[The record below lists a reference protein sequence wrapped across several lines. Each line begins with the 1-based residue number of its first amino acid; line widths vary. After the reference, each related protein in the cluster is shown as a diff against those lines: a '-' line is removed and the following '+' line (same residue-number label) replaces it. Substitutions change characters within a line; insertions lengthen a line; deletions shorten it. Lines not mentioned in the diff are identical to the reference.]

1 MSVVPPVPST
11 PHHLWSVTRRLSAL
25 LLLAALTPF
34 LLRFPAIAPWLALG
48 LALYL
53 LVLLRDPDAWLVV
66 VPVALPLL
74 QLAPWSGW
82 LFVDAFDALLLCT
95 LAAGLWHGGGGG
107 RVRPSAG
114 ARLLLLLLLVLAA
127 IGCWRG
133 LGGAWP
139 QLDANALVSYYSP
152 LNALRLTKGLVWALL
167 LYPLWLAARGRDPV
181 RAERRFI
188 AGVLIGLLGVALV
201 VVWERGVLH
210 QLIFFEGPYA
220 LLGTLLDF
228 STAYRVTALFAD
240 MHVGGGAIDGYLS
253 LAWPFAVLALLM
265 ARSRW
270 WGGLA
275 AIVLLGACYAMVVT
289 FSRGVYLGFLAVVA
303 AALLLGYWRQRRV
316 LSRGAALLTL
326 AALAGSAA
334 MALWSFRSG
343 GMLAMSCALLA
354 LVVAALPGWLAGL
367 GVSVRRLDWLSGAV
381 VLALAGLAAHG
392 AATSKW
398 TSLPLPLAM
407 AIVVAGVALLAVIGW
422 RLERDWG
429 ARLAPRHRILAM
441 MLWCVVLGAFIPSL
455 FGSRMEARFAE
466 AGSDLQARL
475 THWQEALA
483 VVPADWPDRLL
494 GIGAGRFP
502 ERYLWTRRD
511 PQAFGTLGIG
521 SEAGNRYLRLSGA
534 RGMRLGQRVRLR
546 PNTAYRLRL
555 TVRTEAPEL
564 KLQLRLCHRQM
575 IAPSEWN
582 PRCVTFSPMV
592 TDTEGAWRALE
603 FVFDSA
609 NLGSFEQAL
618 RAPLLLTLANRR
630 EYRLLEQ
637 PQTLVDIDDVSL
649 QRLEGGRELV
659 RNGDFG
665 AGIDHWLSYSDFDH
679 QRWHTD
685 NLWVHLLVE
694 RGLLGLAVLLLLL
707 LVASRGLLAGRVVS
721 PAFGITVWLAL
732 LGFLAVGTFG
742 TLLDAPRVALLF
754 YLLALMG
761 LPLQVETPPSR
772 RRSVA
777 VEG

>member
-1 MSVVPPVPST
+1 MSLAPPRSSPFQPGV
-11 PHHLWSVTRRLSAL
+11 LLRRLLAL
-25 LLLAALTPF
+25 LLLAALIPL
-34 LLRFPAIAPWLALG
+34 LLRFPVLVPWLVLG
-48 LALYL
+48 LVLY
-53 LVLLRDPDAWLVV
+53 LVLLQRDPDAWLVV
-66 VPVALPLL
+66 VPAALPLL

-95 LAAGLWHGGGGG
+95 LAAGLWHGGHAGQPRPTPGGWL
-107 RVRPSAG
+107 VLA
-114 ARLLLLLLLVLAA
+114 LLALLAA

-133 LGGAWP
+133 LGGGWP

-167 LYPLWLAARGRDPV
+167 LYPLWLAARGRDAAG
-181 RAERRFI
+181 AERRFVV
-188 AGVLIGLLGVALV
+188 GVLIGLLGVALV
-201 VVWERGVLH
+201 VLWERGVLH

-240 MHVGGGAIDGYLS
+240 MHVGGSAIDGYLS
-253 LAWPFAVLALLM
+253 LTWPLALL
-265 ARSRW
+265 AL
-270 WGGLA
+270 LA
-275 AIVLLGACYAMVVT
+275 ARTRWQGALAALVLLGTCYAMVVT
-289 FSRGVYLGFLAVVA
+289 FSRGVYLGFLVVVV

-316 LSRGAALLTL
+316 LPHGVALRTLVALGGA
-326 AALAGSAA
+326 AA

-343 GMLAMSCALLA
+343 GMLAMTCALLA
-354 LVVAALPGWLAGL
+354 LVVAALPGWLAAL
-367 GVSVRRLDWLSGAV
+367 GRGSRSLHGVAL
-381 VLALAGLAAHG
+381 VLVAALAGLAAHG

-407 AIVVAGVALLAVIGW
+407 TIVASGVVLLAAIGW

-429 ARLAPRHRILAM
+429 GRLALRQRVVVV
-441 MLWCVVLGAFIPSL
+441 MLWCVILGVFIPAL
-455 FGSRMEARFAE
+455 FGTRMEARFAA

-475 THWQEALA
+475 THWQQALA
-483 VVPADWPDRLL
+483 LVPSDWSNRLL
-494 GIGAGRFP
+494 GLGAGRFP
-502 ERYLWTRRD
+502 ERYLWTRSE
-511 PQAFGTLGIG
+511 PQAFGTLGIATV
-521 SEAGNRYLRLSGA
+521 AGNRYLRLSGA
-534 RGMRLGQRVRLR
+534 RGMRLGQRVALH
-546 PNTAYRLRL
+546 PNRAYRLRL
-555 TVRTEAPEL
+555 AVRTAAPEL
-564 KLQLRLCHRQM
+564 KLQLRLCHRQL

-582 PRCVTFSPMV
+582 PRCVTFSPVV
-592 TDTEGAWRALE
+592 TDTGGGWRPLE

-637 PQTLVDIDDVSL
+637 PQTLVDIDNVSL
-649 QRLEGGRELV
+649 QPLEGGRELV

-665 AGIDHWLSYSDFDH
+665 QGIDHWLSYSDFDH

-694 RGLLGLAVLLLLL
+694 RGVFGLGVLLLLL
-707 LVASRGLLAGRVVS
+707 LVASRGLLSARLTS
-721 PAFGITVWLAL
+721 PGFGISVWLAL

-761 LPLQVETPPSR
+761 LPVATR
-772 RRSVA
+772 RRRDVL
-777 VEG
+777 ERG